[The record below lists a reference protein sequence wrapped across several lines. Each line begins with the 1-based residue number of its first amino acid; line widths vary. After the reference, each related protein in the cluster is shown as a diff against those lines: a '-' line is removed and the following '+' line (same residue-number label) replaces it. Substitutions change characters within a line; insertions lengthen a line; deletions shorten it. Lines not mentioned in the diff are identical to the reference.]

1 MYSAFPLTLSFNN
14 CISMSRIRVSFLF
27 YLFFYFIYNAM
38 VPCMSTS
45 KERQDVQQENVT
57 KHAQNSY
64 T

>member
-1 MYSAFPLTLSFNN
+1 
-14 CISMSRIRVSFLF
+14 
-27 YLFFYFIYNAM
+27 M

-64 T
+64 TY